1 MKLYTNYLFILIIM
15 LNLKGKYN
23 MVSSNSRAPK
33 YRSLCNLLLVILAVQ
48 SMADLDE
55 LRLGTLVAWAQDV

>member
-1 MKLYTNYLFILIIM
+1 M

-48 SMADLDE
+48 SMAELDE
-55 LRLGTLVAWAQDV
+55 LRLGSLVAWAQDV